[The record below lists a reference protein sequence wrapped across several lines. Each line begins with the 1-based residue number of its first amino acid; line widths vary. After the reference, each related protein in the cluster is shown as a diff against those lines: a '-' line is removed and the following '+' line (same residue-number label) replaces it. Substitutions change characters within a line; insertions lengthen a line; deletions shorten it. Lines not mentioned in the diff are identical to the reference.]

1 MAKSAKS
8 GSMFWPIVLFILA
21 MLAFAGV
28 AEENKQEDPCKP
40 HGCHRVP
47 PSEPDVDGTLPPG
60 LDK

>member
-1 MAKSAKS
+1 
-8 GSMFWPIVLFILA
+8 MFWPIVLFILA
-21 MLAFAGV
+21 LLAFAGV